1 MNRAQPSPN
10 PPAHILLI
18 DDNRLG
24 LAARKAVLEELG
36 YRISTAGSGAE
47 GLKRFAETDYALVIT
62 DYRMPRMNGLEVIR
76 RIREQA
82 PEVPIILLSGFA
94 DTLGLDASNTG
105 ADVVI
110 QKSATEVTQMVRA
123 VRKLLRAKKPAR
135 KPPRS
140 HSPAQRAKRKAR

>member
-62 DYRMPRMNGLEVIR
+62 DYRMPRMSGLEVIR

-94 DTLGLDASNTG
+94 DTLGLDAENTG

-140 HSPAQRAKRKAR
+140 HTSAQQAKRKAR

>member
-1 MNRAQPSPN
+1 M
-10 PPAHILLI
+10 
-18 DDNRLG
+18 G

-36 YRISTAGSGAE
+36 YQISTAGSGAE
-47 GLKRFAETDYALVIT
+47 GLKRFAETEYSLVIT

-82 PEVPIILLSGFA
+82 PDVPIILLSGFA
-94 DTLGLDASNTG
+94 DTLGLDENNTG

-123 VRKLLRAKKPAR
+123 VRKLLRVKKASR

-140 HSPAQRAKRKAR
+140 QQPAAGRAKRRAQ

>member
-1 MNRAQPSPN
+1 MNRVQPSSN
-10 PPAHILLI
+10 PSAHILLI
-18 DDNRLG
+18 DDNRMG

-94 DTLGLDASNTG
+94 DTLGLDAENTG

-123 VRKLLRAKKPAR
+123 VRKLLRQKKPSR

-140 HSPAQRAKRKAR
+140 DAPAARSKRRAR